1 MKFTNQEAKLFGL
14 LIGCVIVA
22 IITKDYSAA
31 LTMGITYL
39 AAYIWFVKVKF

>member
-1 MKFTNQEAKLFGL
+1 MKFTDQEAKLFGL
-14 LIGCVIVA
+14 LAGCVIVA